1 MGKNT
6 TDNCFKEFWKSK
18 KCSVAAGRSGMKG
31 GFVLFDRND
40 YVESREISRV
50 MFTIG
55 KKGWNYLHKYNNC
68 P

>member
-1 MGKNT
+1 
-6 TDNCFKEFWKSK
+6 
-18 KCSVAAGRSGMKG
+18 MKG